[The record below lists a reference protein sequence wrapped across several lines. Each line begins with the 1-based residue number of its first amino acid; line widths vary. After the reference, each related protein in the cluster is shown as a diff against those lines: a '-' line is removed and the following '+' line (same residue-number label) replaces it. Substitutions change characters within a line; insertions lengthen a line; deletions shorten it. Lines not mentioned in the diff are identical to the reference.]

1 MNLNNL
7 DVLIKIEN
15 HQIMFKRINDAEW
28 IPLSIKMIENSGLDL
43 ITVIKLKLI
52 QLDDYPISW

>member
-7 DVLIKIEN
+7 NVLIKIEN
-15 HQIMFKRINDAEW
+15 HQIMFKRINDTEW

-52 QLDDYPISW
+52 QLDDYPIS